1 MGLDRIKRFS
11 NDCLENVTYPD
22 KPTSWHIQGIL
33 KNRSNQEFKFDVGLM
48 FNMPNNELGKKGN
61 TTSKAD
67 KMVFED
73 LNQWIIIDL
82 KELYK
87 YLKDKKLQ
95 KVYLQDLISELEWN
109 IVLPKLSFTM

>member
-109 IVLPKLSFTM
+109 IVLPK